1 MTNRSLLTPLRLLL
15 GLIALTAIFSQ
26 LMIQIHN
33 GFSILN
39 FFSYFTNLSNLF
51 AAAVL
56 LYVASRVFF
65 RRDASDL
72 SDQVRYISVV
82 NMAVVGVVFT
92 VLLRGVDLGSLL
104 PWINVLLHYVM
115 PCAVVLDWLLQPPRV
130 KLGVKQILMCQVFPA
145 VYLVYVFCRG
155 HNIGWYPYPFLNP
168 ANVGGYGGVAMYVA
182 GIAVAF
188 FLASWL
194 LLTVGNTLSRRA
206 AVAHH

>member
-1 MTNRSLLTPLRLLL
+1 MLTLLRLLL
-15 GLIALTAIFSQ
+15 GLIALIAIFSQ
-26 LMIQIHN
+26 LAIQIHN

-65 RRDASDL
+65 RRHTSDL
-72 SDQVRYISVV
+72 SDQARYVSVV

-104 PWINVLLHYVM
+104 PWINVMLHYVM

-130 KLGVKQILMCQVFPA
+130 KFGIKQILICQVFPA
-145 VYLVYVFCRG
+145 LYLVYVLCRG

-168 ANVGGYGGVAMYVA
+168 DKGGYGGVAMYLA

-188 FLASWL
+188 FSASWL
-194 LLTVGNTLSRRA
+194 LLTVGQTLSRRA